1 MPHKDPEKRK
11 EYQKKYHENNR
22 EKKSKYH
29 KRYYKKNKEKWKDY
43 VKRWRESNLEKM
55 LEQGR
60 KRYQD
65 NHERLLERSKNYFK
79 TEKGRANHQRAK
91 VKRQTIMENII
102 NTLTSEEWLNILKK
116 YNYKCAY
123 CGTEFDENILPE
135 KDHIIPIS
143 KGGNNT
149 KENIV
154 PACRSCNAKKGD
166 KILLERQVKNNGIG
180 FNCNLEYT

>member
-1 MPHKDPEKRK
+1 
-11 EYQKKYHENNR
+11 
-22 EKKSKYH
+22 
-29 KRYYKKNKEKWKDY
+29 
-43 VKRWRESNLEKM
+43 
-55 LEQGR
+55 
-60 KRYQD
+60 
-65 NHERLLERSKNYFK
+65 
-79 TEKGRANHQRAK
+79 
-91 VKRQTIMENII
+91 MENII

-154 PACRSCNAKKGD
+154 PACRSCNAKKGS
-166 KILLERQVKNNGIG
+166 KILLERKVRNNGIR
-180 FNCNLEYT
+180 FN